1 VIKRNT
7 NVRQILASGQV
18 PSELDEIDGDLE
30 AYPQSIVKT
39 SQSAADVYRCIA
51 MGGGGYLDPLDRD
64 PRLVLADVI
73 NGVVTPGYASERY
86 GVIVDDANRVD
97 EAATQ
102 ARRRE
107 IREER
112 RATSAVPD
120 PAQRAVRA
128 GGA

>member
-7 NVRQILASGQV
+7 NVRQMLGRGYV

-30 AYPQSIVKT
+30 VYPESIVKT
-39 SQSAADVYRCIA
+39 SQSAADVYRCVA

-64 PRLVLADVI
+64 PGRVLADVI
-73 NGVVTPGYASERY
+73 SGVVTPGHAAERY
-86 GVIVDDANRVD
+86 GVIVDDAGRVD
-97 EAATQ
+97 ESATE

-112 RATSAVPD
+112 RATSSPPD
-120 PAQRAVRA
+120 PTPHAA
-128 GGA
+128 GAGMT